1 MNSTTKHLSL
11 PPEKAR
17 FAKGDRDK
25 GPVCP
30 AYRPG
35 GAGRRVTGTGRVVIK
50 NKFLTEDELKRL
62 KDVGK
67 GGDEKG
73 RQLGRKTP
81 VRDWLVID
89 LALFTGLRVNEIREL
104 KCGDIM
110 MTDPE
115 GFRGSLII
123 VRNGKGGKMRTVYFN
138 GQLKIHLKE
147 YLEWKSAS
155 NEGINSEDPLLLSAR
170 TGGLFSKRA
179 LQRVFERMAK
189 MAGITGHCFHHLRH
203 TYASHLYKASN
214 YNLRLVQKQ
223 LGHASIKTTQVY
235 ADVFDEDLTKALQ
248 KLYTS

>member
-11 PPEKAR
+11 
-17 FAKGDRDK
+17 RDK
-25 GPVCP
+25 LCTVLVQGK
-30 AYRPG
+30 G
-35 GAGRRVTGTGRVVIK
+35 IVIR

-62 KDVGK
+62 RNVGK
-67 GGDEKG
+67 GGDETA
-73 RQLGRKTP
+73 RQVGRKIP

-89 LALFTGLRVNEIREL
+89 LALSTGLRVNEIREL

-110 MTDPE
+110 MTDDY
-115 GFRGSLII
+115 SLIT

-147 YLEWKSAS
+147 YLEWKSVS
-155 NEGINSEDPLLLSAR
+155 NEGVNPEDPLLLSAR

-203 TYASHLYKASN
+203 TYASHLYKAGG

-223 LGHASIKTTQVY
+223 LGHANIRTTQIY
-235 ADVFDEDLTKALQ
+235 ADVFDEDLKKALE
-248 KLYTS
+248 KLYI